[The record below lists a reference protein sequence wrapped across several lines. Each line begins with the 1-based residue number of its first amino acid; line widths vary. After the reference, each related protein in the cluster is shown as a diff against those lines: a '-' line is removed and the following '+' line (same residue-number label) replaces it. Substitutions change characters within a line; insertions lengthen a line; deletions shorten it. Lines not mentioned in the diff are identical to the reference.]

1 MIKPIQIYVV
11 DDGTRFDKYDDAVA
25 YEELCK
31 RCFAIEAKLTP
42 RTAEVEN
49 MTGYVTHDPVLFK
62 EALTEFKELTCK
74 EFNLDETRRQNMM
87 KSSYLGTINIVYYL
101 SDLFSNKKCM
111 NELYFRFSCTSPETL
126 QEFQQPYYA
135 SHLDDAYRDIKRNK
149 ENLNI

>member
-31 RCFAIEAKLTP
+31 RCSAIEAKLTP

-62 EALTEFKELTCK
+62 EALTEFKDLSIKELDC
-74 EFNLDETRRQNMM
+74 ENLCFDDTDDLDIVN
-87 KSSYLGTINIVYYL
+87 LGYYV
-101 SDLFSNKKCM
+101 SGIKKCM
-111 NELYFRFSCTSPETL
+111 DDLYFRFSCTSPKTL

-149 ENLNI
+149 EILNM